1 MVPMAATNPTA
12 GMAALGASPNAAMP
26 AGSDRTPTPTIPLT
40 RLKTSLGIEAVPPP
54 TAVSCPPP
62 RAAVVTAEDDE
73 RFGLVMRL
81 APPLGTERATLAV
94 AAKGAFDAADAA
106 DSDAAR
112 RR

>member
-1 MVPMAATNPTA
+1 MAATNPMA

-26 AGSDRTPTPTIPLT
+26 AGSDRTPTPTMPLT
-40 RLKTSLGIEAVPPP
+40 RLKISLVIEAVPPP
-54 TAVSCPPP
+54 TAASCPPP
-62 RAAVVTAEDDE
+62 RAAVVATAEDDE
-73 RFGLVMRL
+73 RFGLVMRP
-81 APPLGTERATLAV
+81 APPLGTERATLAVHV